1 MMEGGSA
8 PFLNTMSVTR
18 ISVLLLITAV
28 AVSCTAPSP
37 QPFPIDSA
45 KLVDLSYTYDAQTIY
60 WPNAE
65 GFRHQK
71 DQWAINKSGFWYA
84 AGNFASAEH
93 GGTHL
98 DSPIHFSEGKQT
110 VDQLPVA
117 SLIGHAA
124 VIDVSPK
131 AEAERDYRVTVAD
144 ITDWEAAHGA
154 LTSEMIAIFRTGWG
168 KHWPDRLK
176 YMGTNTP
183 GDTANLHFPGLSR
196 EAAMLLAERHIKG
209 VGIDTASI
217 DYGPS
222 TDFIAHQIL
231 NGAGI
236 YGLENIANAG
246 SLPATGATVIALP
259 MKIGEGT
266 GAPTRI
272 IAILP

>member
-1 MMEGGSA
+1 MRYLHKTLSL
-8 PFLNTMSVTR
+8 FLVIAFN
-18 ISVLLLITAV
+18 
-28 AVSCTAPSP
+28 VSCTAPSP
-37 QPFPIDSA
+37 QSLKIDPS

-65 GFRHQK
+65 GFVHRK
-71 DQWAINKSGFWYA
+71 DQWAINSSGFWYA

-117 SLIGHAA
+117 SLIGPAA
-124 VIDVSPK
+124 VIDVSAK
-131 AEAERDYRVTVAD
+131 ADTERDYRVSVAD
-144 ITDWEAAHGA
+144 ITDWEAAHGR
-154 LTSEMIAIFRTGWG
+154 LTSEMIAIVRTGWG
-168 KHWPDRLK
+168 KRWPDRLK
-176 YMGTNTP
+176 YMGTDKP

-196 EAAMLLAERHIKG
+196 DAATLLVERRIKG

-222 TDFIAHQIL
+222 TDFIVHQIL